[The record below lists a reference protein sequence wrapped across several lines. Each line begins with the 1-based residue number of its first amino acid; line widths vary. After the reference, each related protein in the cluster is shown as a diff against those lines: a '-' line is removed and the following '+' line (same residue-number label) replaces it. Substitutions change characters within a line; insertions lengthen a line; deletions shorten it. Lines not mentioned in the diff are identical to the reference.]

1 MKMKYWSSSIAILLL
16 VLSSQSAVQAQDELA
31 ILEGLPVEAEALQS
45 QDHTVIVESIPAEP
59 EAERQ
64 LAERVAQE
72 VRASLQFQQQIQQF
86 SVTMQSLSRQ
96 LESLEKSVNATLSEE
111 LPTKAKF
118 HAAAEAFGQ
127 AAREHLQALKE
138 ASASIAKPNQE
149 ALSGLGSLSKL
160 RVEEA
165 RGQLARALSLSDTLP
180 FTVDLPLAL
189 QAQNEALAIERLM
202 AEKAK
207 LAAKSDEL
215 RANISDEVYRVKLA
229 EEKIRAAAMAT
240 ALKARTSEQKQEQ
253 ATDNATAQR
262 MEKLESRLLRIEA
275 LLERLAGEKSA
286 NDQQDD
292 Q

>member
-1 MKMKYWSSSIAILLL
+1 
-16 VLSSQSAVQAQDELA
+16 
-31 ILEGLPVEAEALQS
+31 
-45 QDHTVIVESIPAEP
+45 
-59 EAERQ
+59 
-64 LAERVAQE
+64 
-72 VRASLQFQQQIQQF
+72 
-86 SVTMQSLSRQ
+86 
-96 LESLEKSVNATLSEE
+96 
-111 LPTKAKF
+111 
-118 HAAAEAFGQ
+118 
-127 AAREHLQALKE
+127 
-138 ASASIAKPNQE
+138 
-149 ALSGLGSLSKL
+149 
-160 RVEEA
+160 
-165 RGQLARALSLSDTLP
+165 
-180 FTVDLPLAL
+180 
-189 QAQNEALAIERLM
+189 M

-215 RANISDEVYRVKLA
+215 RAYISDEVYRVKLA